1 MLGAFVIAK
10 LAAQIVVTAS
20 TTKVVAEIIKNNVT
34 APTDPLNRGLVKLGG
49 VVIGGVVGD
58 HSAKYI
64 GSMID
69 SVTSTVKN
77 RRDKD
82 AAETEAVEA

>member
-1 MLGAFVIAK
+1 MLGAFAIAK
-10 LAAQIVVTAS
+10 LAAQVVVTAS

-34 APTDPLNRGLVKLGG
+34 VPTSPVNAGMVKLGG

-69 SVTSTVKN
+69 SVMSTVKN
-77 RRDKD
+77 RRDTD
-82 AAETEAVEA
+82 AAETTAVEA

>member
-1 MLGAFVIAK
+1 MLGVFALAK

-34 APTDPLNRGLVKLGG
+34 VPTSPINGAMVKIGGL
-49 VVIGGVVGD
+49 VIGGVVGD

-64 GSMID
+64 GTSID
-69 SVTSTVKN
+69 NAMSVVKN

-82 AAETEAVEA
+82 AAVEDTVEA